1 MEKLMEDY
9 AAFERAMDQDKVYL
23 DLYFEEICEAIGAD
37 AEVLDRLILSEIGL
51 DGRETVDFY
60 RSKFC

>member
-9 AAFERAMDQDKVYL
+9 AAFERAMDIDKVFTDL
-23 DLYFEEICEAIGAD
+23 DFEDICIAIGAD
-37 AEVLDRLILSEIGL
+37 KNALDRLISSEIGYGGQEL
-51 DGRETVDFY
+51 VDFY